1 MQAPLFNIYGE
12 DVVCR
17 PGGVDPVVREDS
29 DLRTTSKK
37 KKTSTPRQPLFGRG
51 TVLKPAQGV
60 HRD

>member
-1 MQAPLFNIYGE
+1 VQAPLFNIYGE

-37 KKTSTPRQPLFGRG
+37 KKDQHAEAASFWPRHGAETRPGG
-51 TVLKPAQGV
+51 AP
-60 HRD
+60 